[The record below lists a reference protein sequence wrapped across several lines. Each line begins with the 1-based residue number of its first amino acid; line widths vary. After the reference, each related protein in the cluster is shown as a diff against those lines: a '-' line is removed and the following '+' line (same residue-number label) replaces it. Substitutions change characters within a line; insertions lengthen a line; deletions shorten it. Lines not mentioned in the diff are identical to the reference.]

1 MAAISCSNRFLCN
14 NNGVNPCKWFYS
26 GYDVFDKVLD
36 RNDIFINIQHHYANN
51 LIYMR
56 NWFLLSVFLV
66 AVVACQPGTKEKS
79 LIAIEGI
86 DSTIRPGDNF
96 FNYVN
101 LKWYDTV
108 QIPPSQ
114 SGVGAYRFMNYQQ
127 RLRLQG
133 ILDSVSKSNNPS
145 GSLEQKI
152 GDFFAAGMDTN
163 IINQRGFEPIKAGLS
178 QINAITSISDMLT
191 FIAKEIKLSN
201 TSLID
206 FQVLPDQENS
216 SMNMG
221 HIYQTGIGMP
231 DRDYY
236 FKTDTAT
243 VAIQRAYKKYIV
255 DLFTLTGSDAALAQ
269 KKAAIVYNIQT
280 QLATAHKTNV
290 ELRDIRSNFHK
301 VALTDLNKQQPNIG
315 WTIFF
320 QRLGATMDSLD
331 VAQPG
336 YYDKLNTLL
345 KSIPLEDWKTY
356 LSANYISNYGD
367 YLSKPFVNSS
377 FEYNKVLTGQAMQKT
392 RGETMSGVVDTYLGQ
407 ALGQLYTKLYF
418 PESAKTRM
426 LVLVNNL
433 QKAFSNRVDQ
443 LDWMS
448 DSTKQKAKEKLFA
461 ITKKIGYPD
470 KWRQYNNV
478 TVVRNKYFE
487 NVVSAAA
494 SNFQYN
500 LAKLGKPVDKTEWFT
515 TPATVTA
522 YNNPYAN
529 EIVFPAGIL
538 QPPYFDN
545 NADDAY
551 NYGGI
556 GMVIGHEM
564 THTFDDQ
571 GAQFDKNG
579 NVKSWWTPQDYEK
592 FKAKTQQVI
601 DLYSQFTILDSIHI
615 KGALTVGENTA
626 DISGVAVAYD
636 AFKMTQ
642 QGQDT
647 TRIGG
652 FTPDQRFFLSIAR
665 IWRVKMKDE
674 YLRYW
679 VNNDP
684 HSPPMWRVNGS
695 LMNIPAFYSAFNV
708 QPGQK
713 MYLDEDKRIKIW

>member
-1 MAAISCSNRFLCN
+1 
-14 NNGVNPCKWFYS
+14 
-26 GYDVFDKVLD
+26 
-36 RNDIFINIQHHYANN
+36 
-51 LIYMR
+51 MR
-56 NWFLLSVFLV
+56 NLFLLPTFLIFLY
-66 AVVACQPGTKEKS
+66 ACQTRTNEPS
-79 LIAIEGI
+79 FIPIDGI
-86 DSTIRPGDNF
+86 DSSIRPGNNF
-96 FNYVN
+96 YNYVN
-101 LKWYDTV
+101 LKWYDTA

-127 RLRLQG
+127 RLKLQG
-133 ILDSVSKSNNPS
+133 ILDSVSKSNNPA

-163 IINQRGFEPIKAGLS
+163 TINQRGYEPLKAGLAR
-178 QINAITSISDMLT
+178 INAISSIPDLLT
-191 FIAKEIKLSN
+191 FVAEESKLSN
-201 TSLID
+201 ISLID
-206 FQVLPDQENS
+206 FQVSPDQENS

-221 HIYQTGIGMP
+221 HVYQTGIGMP

-236 FKTDTAT
+236 FKTDSAT
-243 VAIQRAYKKYIV
+243 VAIQQAYKKTIA
-255 DLFTLTGSDAALAQ
+255 DLFTLTGSDAVLAQ
-269 KKAAIVYNIQT
+269 KNAALAYDIQK
-280 QLATAHKTNV
+280 QLATAHKTNI
-290 ELRDIRSNFHK
+290 ELRDIKNNFHK
-301 VALTDLNKQQPNIG
+301 IALADLNKQHPNID
-315 WTIFF
+315 WKSYF
-320 QRLGATMDSLD
+320 QHLGANMDSLD
-331 VAQPG
+331 LAQPA

-345 KSIPLEDWKTY
+345 KTIPLENWKLY
-356 LSANYISNYGD
+356 LRASYMSNYAD
-367 YLSKPFVNSS
+367 CLSKPFVNAV
-377 FEYNKVLTGQAMQKT
+377 FEYNKALTGQAVQKT
-392 RGETMSGVVDTYLGQ
+392 RGETISSMVDIYLGM

-426 LVLVNNL
+426 LELVNNL
-433 QKAFSNRVDQ
+433 QKAFSNRVDS

-470 KWRQYNNV
+470 KWRDYNKV
-478 TVVRNKYFE
+478 TVAKDKYFE

-494 SNFQYN
+494 NNFQYS

-515 TPATVTA
+515 TPSTVTA

-545 NADDAY
+545 NADDAL

-571 GAQFDKNG
+571 GAQFDKDG
-579 NVKSWWTPQDYEK
+579 NVKSWWTAEDYAK

-601 DLYSQFTILDSIHI
+601 DLYSTFTVLDSMHL
-615 KGALTVGENTA
+615 KGGLTVGENTA
-626 DISGVAVAYD
+626 DLSGIAVAYD
-636 AFKMTQ
+636 AFKMTK
-642 QGQDT
+642 QGKDT
-647 TRIGG
+647 TKIGG
-652 FTPDQRFFLSIAR
+652 FTPDQRFFFSIAR

-684 HSPPMWRVNGS
+684 HSPPLWRVNGP
-695 LMNIPAFYSAFNV
+695 LMNTTAFYTAFHV
-708 QPGQK
+708 QPGDS
-713 MYLDEDKRIKIW
+713 MYLSEDKRIKIW